1 MNLPPLDLGPS
12 SHAGAPAGG
21 SLPGSGRAQFGQA
34 SASALGMKWSALHDA
49 ANVVAALAGLAAEPP
64 RPDLRNFPAVVRD
77 AGGWR
82 RELAEQGVDDMS
94 AIMEPGI
101 AALLAAHARGA
112 DASAAALALWQEFHS
127 ARNALLELL
136 PPAGPL
142 GPQRSA

>member
-1 MNLPPLDLGPS
+1 MDTSTTLFVAPPSGGALP
-12 SHAGAPAGG
+12 AN
-21 SLPGSGRAQFGQA
+21 GRAQFGQG
-34 SASALGMKWSALHDA
+34 SASALSMKWSALHDA

-82 RELAEQGVDDMS
+82 RELAEQSVDDMS